1 MSNKLQIKPY
11 APLRSSDR
19 RKIAQSIVD
28 EFKLTPPPS
37 EDRDSVV
44 VALRNSLV
52 PENTTSAKFTT
63 NLGPDLDQVG
73 GVVYVG
79 SPPGEQQKPL
89 WVKVDR
95 TMFPTGMYTLPWFVW
110 AKERPMAG

>member
-1 MSNKLQIKPY
+1 MSNSKLQIKPY

-19 RKIAQSIVD
+19 RKIAQSIID
-28 EFKLTPPPS
+28 EFKPTPPPS
-37 EDRDSVV
+37 EDRDAVV

-73 GVVYVG
+73 GVIYVG
-79 SPPGEQQKPL
+79 SPPGEQPKPL
-89 WVKVDR
+89 WIKVDG
-95 TMFPTGMYTLPWFVW
+95 TVFPTGMHILP
-110 AKERPMAG
+110 

>member
-1 MSNKLQIKPY
+1 M
-11 APLRSSDR
+11 
-19 RKIAQSIVD
+19 
-28 EFKLTPPPS
+28 
-37 EDRDSVV
+37 V

-89 WVKVDR
+89 WIKVDEI
-95 TMFPTGMYTLPWFVW
+95 MFPTGMCILPPVFMGKGR
-110 AKERPMAG
+110 ANDGLGSS